1 MATYISHL
9 SDIHPDAQIGEG
21 VRIGPFC
28 VVGPDV
34 RIGDGCVLES
44 HVAIVGRTSIGT
56 GNRFWPNCVIGGE
69 PQDKSYIDGATRTEI
84 GNDNQFRE
92 GVTVHRGADKED
104 GVTRLGNRNLLMA
117 NSHVAHN
124 CQVYD
129 DTILVNGVLL
139 GGHVHVQDRAVISG
153 NSVVHHFTT
162 VGTAAFIGGGT
173 RCTIDVPPYMM
184 AVGSDQA
191 VVRNINQVGMQRAG
205 ISAASIA
212 LVKQAYRLLFRN
224 LRPLDEVRQTF
235 RTQLNDLLPI
245 ELMTL
250 LDFIERQGKGR
261 MGRQREVIRGQTV
274 ESQAA

>member
-1 MATYISHL
+1 MAAHISPL
-9 SDIHPDAQIGEG
+9 SDVHPDAHIGED

-28 VVGPDV
+28 VVGPEV
-34 RIGDGCVLES
+34 SIGDRCVLDS
-44 HVAIVGRTSIGT
+44 HVALVGRTTIGSE
-56 GNRFWPNCVIGGE
+56 NRFWPNCVIGAE
-69 PQDKSYIDGATRTEI
+69 PQDKSYVDGMTRTII
-84 GNDNQFRE
+84 GDGNQFRE
-92 GVTVHRGADKED
+92 GVTIHRGAEKED
-104 GVTRLGNRNLLMA
+104 GITRIGSRNLLMA
-117 NSHVAHN
+117 NAHVAHN
-124 CQVYD
+124 CRVHD
-129 DTILVNGVLL
+129 DAILVNGVLL

-191 VVRNINQVGMQRAG
+191 VVRNINLVGMQRAG

-224 LRPLDEVRQTF
+224 LRPLEEVRQTF
-235 RTQLNDLLPI
+235 RTQLGDVLPV

-250 LDFIERQGKGR
+250 LDFIGRQAQGR
-261 MGRQREVIRGQTV
+261 MGRQREAFRNAPA